1 MQWNRL
7 FVLSLALSLGAC
19 TQKAAPKTSN
29 TTKAPSTKD
38 ASSKTA
44 SKTPPKTPSKATP
57 KVVKAGVTDSAKPD
71 KSSDKSSDKSLSAVD
86 WQAAGRFAKLDAA
99 MVPESLSKALAP
111 LKVPVLLPAT
121 PKLLA
126 SAKLKHGQTW
136 YAVSMED
143 QSHGLYV
150 QGAQT
155 SSEGGDLKLGQEK
168 PSASKPLITRSGQVV
183 TLSFERFGAGYG
195 IDIECKDPKDV
206 RCTKDDYANQLMSIL
221 GIAGGKSS
229 AE

>member
-1 MQWNRL
+1 MQWTRL
-7 FVLSLALSLGAC
+7 FALLLVLSLGAC
-19 TQKAAPKTSN
+19 TQKDAQKTSN
-29 TTKAPSTKD
+29 KTATKTPSTKEATTKAP
-38 ASSKTA
+38 
-44 SKTPPKTPSKATP
+44 PKTVP
-57 KVVKAGVTDSAKPD
+57 KPTVVKKAVDVTDKSNTKTDKLADNAPD
-71 KSSDKSSDKSLSAVD
+71 KSLRAVD
-86 WQAAGRFAKLDAA
+86 WKAAGRFTKLDSA
-99 MVPESLSKALAP
+99 MVPEALSKKLAP

-126 SAKLKHGQTW
+126 AAKLKHGQTW

-221 GIAGGKSS
+221 GIAGGKS
-229 AE
+229 E